1 MDPAV
6 ELRETHTGIVMLC
19 GDRVYKVKK
28 SITTDFLDFATT
40 QQRQR
45 ACTREIELNRRLAPD
60 IYLGLGHF
68 TQPGKAPD
76 EPVIVMRRLPEH
88 TRLSRRLSDPGGE
101 PVDLTALVDVLVDF
115 HTTARRGP
123 EIDRAGTADALWG
136 RWTVL
141 LTSMRHRPP
150 EILDPALLHTIDT
163 LVRHYLTGRQRL
175 FEDRIAAGRMVDGH
189 GDLLAEDIFELRD
202 GFRILDCLDF
212 DDDLRF
218 VDCLDDIAFL
228 AMDLQFLGHPEYA
241 ADLIQTYQRRAADTA
256 PASLADHYI
265 AYRALVRAKV
275 DAIRA
280 GQGDTGGG
288 DRAHRHL
295 QIAVEHLQAS
305 AVRLVLVGGLP
316 GTGKSSLAAGLA
328 EHTGA
333 VVLSSDTVRA
343 ELRAAGD
350 IAGDS
355 GAYGRGA
362 YSPENKQRVYTE
374 LLNRARTLL
383 DSGRSVILDAS
394 WGDATE
400 RRRARAL
407 AHRTWARFAAL
418 RCVCPAPVAADR
430 IRRRRHD
437 PSEATPRIAAALAA
451 AADPWPEATDIDT
464 GNRLDTAVSTAC
476 PVWDALADDTDHSE
490 PAQPPGSPP
499 AQPPRSSDAA
509 VTGPVA
515 ERWAQRLLSKT
526 GRGPA

>member
-6 ELRETHTGIVMLC
+6 ELRETHTGIVLLC
-19 GDRVYKVKK
+19 GDRVYKAKK
-28 SITTDFLDFATT
+28 PITTDFLDFATP
-40 QQRQR
+40 QQRER

-68 TQPGKAPD
+68 THPDAAAD

-88 TRLSRRLSDPGGE
+88 TRLSHRLSEPAGE
-101 PVDLTALVDVLVDF
+101 PVDLTPLIEVLVDF

-123 EIDRAGTADALWG
+123 EIDRAGTADAVQG
-136 RWTVL
+136 RWTDL
-141 LTSMRHRPP
+141 LTSMRHQPP
-150 EILDPALLHTIDT
+150 EIIDPALLDTIDT
-163 LVRHYLTGRQRL
+163 LARHYLTGRRQL
-175 FEDRIAAGRMVDGH
+175 FDDRIAGQRIIDGH
-189 GDLLAEDIFELRD
+189 GDLLAEDIFELPD

-228 AMDLQFLGHPEYA
+228 AMDLQFLGHPDHA
-241 ADLIQTYQRRAADTA
+241 IDLIRTYQRRTADTA

-280 GQGDTGGG
+280 GQGDAEGS

-295 QIAVEHLQAS
+295 QIAVEHLRAS

-316 GTGKSSLAAGLA
+316 GTGKTSVAAGLA
-328 EHTGA
+328 QRTGA
-333 VVLSSDTVRA
+333 EVLSSDTVRA
-343 ELRAAGD
+343 ELRAGGD
-350 IAGDS
+350 IVGES
-355 GAYGRGA
+355 GTYGHGA
-362 YSPENKQRVYTE
+362 YSPGNKQRVYTE

-400 RRRARAL
+400 RSRAHAL
-407 AHRTWARFAAL
+407 AHRTGARFATL

-437 PSEATPRIAAALAA
+437 ISEATPRIAAALAG
-451 AADPWPEATDIDT
+451 AADPWPEAVDIDT
-464 GNRLDTAVSTAC
+464 GTPLDTAVSTAHL
-476 PVWDALADDTDHSE
+476 VWDALTDE
-490 PAQPPGSPP
+490 PTAGTESQRCSSSATTVTEWSSIAQ
-499 AQPPRSSDAA
+499 
-509 VTGPVA
+509 
-515 ERWAQRLLSKT
+515 L
-526 GRGPA
+526 

>member
-6 ELRETHTGIVMLC
+6 ELRETHTGIVILC
-19 GDRVYKVKK
+19 GNRVYKVKK
-28 SITTDFLDFATT
+28 SITTDFLDFATP

-45 ACTREIELNRRLAPD
+45 ACAREIELNRRLAPD

-68 TQPGKAPD
+68 TQPDEAPY

-88 TRLSRRLSDPGGE
+88 TRLSHRLSEPAGE
-101 PVDLTALVDVLVDF
+101 PVDLTALIDVLVDF

-123 EIDRAGTADALWG
+123 EIDRAGTADGLWG
-136 RWTVL
+136 RWTDL
-141 LTSMRHRPP
+141 LTSMRHQPP
-150 EILDPALLHTIDT
+150 EILDPALLDTIHT
-163 LVRHYLTGRQRL
+163 LARQYLTGRQRL
-175 FEDRIAAGRMVDGH
+175 FEDRIATGRIIDGH
-189 GDLLAEDIFELRD
+189 GDLLAEDIFELPD

-228 AMDLQFLGHPEYA
+228 AMDLQFLGHPEHA
-241 ADLIQTYQRRAADTA
+241 ANLIHTYQRRTADTA

-280 GQGDTGGG
+280 GQGDTEGG

-295 QIAVEHLQAS
+295 QIAVEHLRAS
-305 AVRLVLVGGLP
+305 TVRLVLVGGLP
-316 GTGKSSLAAGLA
+316 GTGKSSLAVGLA
-328 EHTGA
+328 EHTDA
-333 VVLSSDTVRA
+333 AVLSSDTIRA
-343 ELRAAGD
+343 ELRAAGE
-350 IAGDS
+350 IVGES
-355 GAYGRGA
+355 GIYGHGA

-400 RRRARAL
+400 RRRAHTL
-407 AHRTWARFAAL
+407 ARRTGARFAAL
-418 RCVCPAPVAADR
+418 RCVCPAPVTAER
-430 IRRRRHD
+430 IRRRRND
-437 PSEATPRIAAALAA
+437 TSEATPRIAATLAD

-464 GNRLDTAVSTAC
+464 GNPPDTAVSTAC
-476 PVWDALADDTDHSE
+476 LVWDALADATDRSE

-499 AQPPRSSDAA
+499 AQPPHSSGVARTGSAA
-509 VTGPVA
+509 
-515 ERWAQRLLSKT
+515 ESWARHLFSRT